1 RARREASRVFQHMWR
16 GALQIRKHTDKGV
29 LLSIGRRTPLCFAP
43 GDVAQGKERIM
54 SAQTSEGPIS
64 PEQHLERT
72 LDQAVTAA
80 VLQATGPTRRQL
92 LVGLGAATPR
102 ALVAQ
107 TIPLSLLKAFC
118 RTPS

>member
-1 RARREASRVFQHMWR
+1 MADAFLVFQHRRR
-16 GALQIRKHTDKGV
+16 GSLQIRSHPDKGV

-54 SAQTSEGPIS
+54 SDQTSEGPTS
-64 PEQHLERT
+64 SEQHLERT

-80 VLQATGPTRRQL
+80 VLQAAGPTRRQL

-102 ALVAQ
+102 APGAQ
-107 TIPLSLLKAFC
+107 AISVGGAGGMARGPGG
-118 RTPS
+118 